1 MRSIA
6 VGSVVAAVVMFALGF
21 VFYGVLGANMYAPLA
36 ADTAASVQTALGGSL
51 TATGTYLIPPDETA
65 WMQGPSAVVSFVAAG
80 DAPSM
85 AMAMGLGFVHF
96 LVSALLFGLALKAV
110 RGDFA
115 RRARTVIWFGLG
127 AALFMHLGDPIWYG
141 FDWRPALFAF
151 FSDFVMF
158 VAGGLVLARW
168 FTAPRD
174 AAPAAAAPLP
184 AE

>member
-1 MRSIA
+1 MRSMA
-6 VGSVVAAVVMFALGF
+6 VGTVIAAVLMFALGF
-21 VFYGVLGANMYAPLA
+21 LFYGLLGMSMYAPVA
-36 ADTAASVQTALGGSL
+36 ADTAAAVQAALGERL
-51 TATGTYLIPPDETA
+51 TATGTYMIPPDDTA

-80 DAPSM
+80 EAPSM

-127 AALFMHLGDPIWYG
+127 ASVFMHLGDPIWYG

-151 FSDFVMF
+151 GSDFVMF

-168 FTAPRD
+168 FTQPRETG
-174 AAPAAAAPLP
+174 PVTAAPLP
-184 AE
+184 AG